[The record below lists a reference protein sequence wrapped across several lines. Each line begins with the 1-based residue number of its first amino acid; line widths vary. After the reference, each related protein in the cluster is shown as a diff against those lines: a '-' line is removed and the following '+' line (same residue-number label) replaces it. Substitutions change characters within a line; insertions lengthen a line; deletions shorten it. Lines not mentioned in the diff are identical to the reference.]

1 MLQLIKG
8 SIVVVASSIPL
19 EPSLS
24 IPNKFEKVPDI
35 YQEYKSPTLNYNP
48 FAEYEEK
55 LLNELI
61 EKVFIKE
68 E

>member
-1 MLQLIKG
+1 MVHLITG
-8 SIVVVASSIPL
+8 SFVIVASSIPL
-19 EPSLS
+19 EVSLS
-24 IPNKFEKVPDI
+24 IPNTFETAPVV
-35 YQEYKSPTLNYNP
+35 YTEYKSPTLNYDP
-48 FAEYEEK
+48 FAEIQEK